1 MMARATLLFGLLLI
15 ALASSAEEARGQEG
29 PQAQEQDTVRLM
41 LEREVFNYPAF
52 QRRNPFRPLTG
63 LDEGP
68 RFEDL
73 VLRGVIQT
81 ADAGAS
87 VALLAHRADP
97 SRTYRV
103 RVGEGLGNTRV
114 LEIRRQEVVM
124 AVEEFG
130 VTENRT
136 LRLQRT
142 EPRPEP
148 SPNDTAATGAD
159 DSDTDPPPGGDPD
172 SGESGDHTNGGS
184 SS

>member
-1 MMARATLLFGLLLI
+1 MMARVPLLFGLF
-15 ALASSAEEARGQEG
+15 ASFLAVSAEAAEGQQG
-29 PQAQEQDTVRLM
+29 APAQEQDTVQLV

-87 VALLAHRADP
+87 VALLAHRSDP

-103 RVGEGLGNTRV
+103 RVGELLGNSRV
-114 LEIRRQEVVM
+114 LEIRRQEVLM

-130 VTENRT
+130 VTENRV
-136 LRLQRT
+136 LQLQRT

-148 SPNDTAATGAD
+148 SPNDTAAVGAD
-159 DSDTDPPPGGDPD
+159 DSETDPPPGGDPD
-172 SGESGDHTNGGS
+172 SGASGDHMNGGS